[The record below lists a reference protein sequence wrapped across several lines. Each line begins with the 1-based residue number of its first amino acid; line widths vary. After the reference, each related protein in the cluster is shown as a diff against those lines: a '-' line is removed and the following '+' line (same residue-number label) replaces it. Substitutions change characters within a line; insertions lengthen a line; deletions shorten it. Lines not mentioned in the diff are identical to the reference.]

1 MINMV
6 NSIIQLD
13 WFVDGAEEVVID
25 VEKDIKKQLGDKVS
39 NIKLLNENYSEYEI
53 TYQGTPKEL
62 MNKLQ
67 EIGYYDE
74 EDAKYFIQFVKT
86 SS

>member
-1 MINMV
+1 MV

-13 WFVDGAEEVVID
+13 WFVDAAEEAAVD
-25 VEKDIKKQLGDKVS
+25 VEKDIKKHLGDKVS
-39 NIKLLNENYSEYEI
+39 NIKLIDENYSEYEI

-74 EDAKYFIQFVKT
+74 EDANYFIQFVKT